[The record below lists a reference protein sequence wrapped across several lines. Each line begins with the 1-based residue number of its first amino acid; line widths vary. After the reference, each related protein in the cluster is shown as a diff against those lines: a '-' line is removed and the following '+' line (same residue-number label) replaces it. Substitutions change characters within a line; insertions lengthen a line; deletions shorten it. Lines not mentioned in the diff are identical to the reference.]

1 MDNNGKSKAQLRAD
15 GFTAQHVIFGR
26 FEQYFKKLPKYVVT
40 ESAENSKT
48 DMEDKIDI
56 IIRDNLKNVEVYLD
70 VKSSKNADS
79 ITYTHVNGL
88 GEKSKIYS
96 GDFSIDLVFTLDT
109 YVVGYIVKA
118 KDFYKA
124 LMDKIADG
132 KEEVSHYYEKSRFVR
147 FSLDEIKNL
156 AYATI

>member
-1 MDNNGKSKAQLRAD
+1 MVSKTQLRSE

-26 FEQYFKKLPKYVVT
+26 FEQYFKKLPKYIVT
-40 ESAENSKT
+40 ESEENSKT

-56 IIRDNLKNVEVYLD
+56 IIHDSIKNVDAYID
-70 VKSSKNADS
+70 VKSSKSSDS
-79 ITYTHVNGL
+79 ITYTHINGL

-118 KDFYKA
+118 KEFHKA
-124 LMDKIADG
+124 LLDKIADG

-147 FSLDEIKNL
+147 FTLDEIKNL